1 MTRPRLRSRME
12 IAWRAGGPASP
23 AARAL
28 IAHVEETT
36 ARDHDRGRAADERS
50 A

>member
-1 MTRPRLRSRME
+1 ME

-36 ARDHDRGRAADERS
+36 ARDHAADAPADER
-50 A
+50 AA

>member
-1 MTRPRLRSRME
+1 ME

-28 IAHVEETT
+28 IAHVEATT
-36 ARDHDRGRAADERS
+36 ARDTTADAPADEHT